1 MPSIKK
7 LPDLLVFRGNSD
19 EIAKQPVI
27 DRQLLFD
34 IEKNI
39 FYLDTK
45 GQRKIYGQDISK
57 IEAAIQDIADKI
69 KDGTI
74 VNQDDVNNMIDDAIE
89 DKQDKITYITDTLY
103 KDQWDKY
110 SDLAADDLH
119 EYYYSNA
126 DINPGAKVHMTP
138 ILKTSEDY
146 DIICHAQLFPSIE
159 EFFKEDKLYYLIR
172 AKNIPSKDI
181 HVYISVTN

>member
-1 MPSIKK
+1 MSSIKK

-19 EIAKQPVI
+19 EVAKQPII
-27 DRQLLFD
+27 DRQLVFD
-34 IEKNI
+34 TTKNI
-39 FYLDTK
+39 FYVDTK
-45 GQRKIYGQDISK
+45 GQRKIYGQDVSK
-57 IEAAIQDIADKI
+57 IESAIKDITQKI
-69 KDGTI
+69 EDGTI
-74 VNQDDVNNMIDDAIE
+74 VDQDDVNNMIDEAIE

-110 SDLAADDLH
+110 SDLEADDLH
-119 EYYYSNA
+119 EYYYYNE
-126 DINPGAKVHMTP
+126 DIKAGAKVHMTP

-159 EFFKEDKLYYLIR
+159 EFTKDDKIYYLIR
-172 AKNIPSKDI
+172 AKNIPAKDI